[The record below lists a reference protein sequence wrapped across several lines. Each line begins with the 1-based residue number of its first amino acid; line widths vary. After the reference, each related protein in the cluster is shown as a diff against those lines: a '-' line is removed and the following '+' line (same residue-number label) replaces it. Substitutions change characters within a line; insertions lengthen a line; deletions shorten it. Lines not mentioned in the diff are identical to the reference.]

1 MGRYRVKFTA
11 KADRDLKE
19 WRKIGD
25 RAVIKKIEN
34 IFDELL
40 EHPAMG
46 TGQVELLKGD
56 LSGYWSRRLNKKDRM
71 IYAIDEVEAIVHVL
85 SLRGHYE

>member
-25 RAVIKKIEN
+25 RAVIKKIET

-46 TGQVELLKGD
+46 TGA
-56 LSGYWSRRLNKKDRM
+56 SRT
-71 IYAIDEVEAIVHVL
+71 A
-85 SLRGHYE
+85 